1 MKETLIYLLVA
12 AIGPMIVLVLTKSRA
27 PSWEGAA
34 RRRPW
39 LLPVSIIVSA
49 ILALII
55 LQLIMTISDVIPTS
69 IQFHHSDGA

>member
-12 AIGPMIVLVLTKSRA
+12 AIGPMVVLVLMKSHA

-39 LLPVSIIVSA
+39 LLLVSIIASA
-49 ILALII
+49 ILALVV
-55 LQLIMTISDVIPTS
+55 LRLIMTISDIIPTS
-69 IQFHHSDGA
+69 IQFHHSDGV